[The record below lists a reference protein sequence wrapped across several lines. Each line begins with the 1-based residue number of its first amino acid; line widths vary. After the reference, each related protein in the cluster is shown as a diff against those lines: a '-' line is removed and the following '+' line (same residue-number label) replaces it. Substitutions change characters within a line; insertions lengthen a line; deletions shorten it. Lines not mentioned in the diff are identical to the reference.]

1 MKAAV
6 GKTPQEK
13 KHQTSFLTS
22 LVSNAIKDWNAYNDC
37 KDREE
42 SVNPSKPNTVET
54 WVNEVRLDCHFKSL
68 FRFQH
73 YLFQGLNA
81 YAKYVKKVD
90 GSRRKKGPSF
100 IEENLYEK
108 QSAKQPSPL
117 ISLVNQGLASYTNYV
132 QKVQNINADPKERQE
147 TIKFSPSSS
156 KPKSRLPSLRQV

>member
-1 MKAAV
+1 M
-6 GKTPQEK
+6 GQ
-13 KHQTSFLTS
+13 
-22 LVSNAIKDWNAYNDC
+22 W
-37 KDREE
+37 
-42 SVNPSKPNTVET
+42 SKIG
-54 WVNEVRLDCHFKSL
+54 HFKSL
-68 FRFQH
+68 FRFQL

-156 KPKSRLPSLRQV
+156 KPKSRLPSLRQVWFPNF